1 MQHNTHG
8 FEIEENEHDVVDKDY
23 PEIKARVEQTEW
35 VVKLKNQAGEEWK
48 TKCTDHYAWKAAEY
62 IMELE
67 KQLMVFRTGA
77 DLFEVGDFTSH
88 AGLPLAWKIECDA
101 IRPEWWDGLAR
112 MIMDYQTEP
121 FSKVVGIP
129 RGGMALAHAMK
140 KYVTPG
146 DHPWMV
152 VDDVYTTGTSFRE
165 FCTDNQTMFA
175 YKWCAFARKP
185 IAYEEPHDV
194 RALFTMPPEV
204 K

>member
-23 PEIKARVEQTEW
+23 PELKARVEQTEW

-129 RGGMALAHAMK
+129 RGGMALAHAME

-185 IAYEEPHDV
+185 IEGDEPHDV
-194 RALFTMPPEV
+194 RALFTMPQST
-204 K
+204 

>member
-62 IMELE
+62 IIELE

-185 IAYEEPHDV
+185 IAYEDPHDV

>member
-8 FEIEENEHDVVDKDY
+8 FELEENEHDVVDKVYTDII
-23 PEIKARVEQTEW
+23 PRQQKSEW
-35 VVKLKNQAGEEWK
+35 VVKLRNQAGEEWK
-48 TKCTDHYAWKAAEY
+48 TRCTDHFAWQAADY
-62 IMELE
+62 IEELE
-67 KQLMVFRTGA
+67 RELMAYKTSA
-77 DLFEVGDFTSH
+77 NLFEVGDFVSH
-88 AGLPLAWKIECDA
+88 AGNKLAWKIECDA
-101 IRPEWWDGLAR
+101 MRPEWWDGVAR

-129 RGGMALAHAMK
+129 RGGLPLQYAME

-165 FCTDNQTMFA
+165 FCTTNQTMFA
-175 YKWCAFARKP
+175 YKWCIFARKP
-185 IAYEEPHDV
+185 IISDEPHDV
-194 RALFTMPPEV
+194 RALFTMPA

>member
-129 RGGMALAHAMK
+129 RGGMALAHAME

-185 IAYEEPHDV
+185 IEGNESHDV
-194 RALFTMPPEV
+194 RALFTMPQST
-204 K
+204 

>member
-1 MQHNTHG
+1 MAHS
-8 FEIEENEHDVVDKDY
+8 
-23 PEIKARVEQTEW
+23 TEA
-35 VVKLKNQAGEEWK
+35 N
-48 TKCTDHYAWKAAEY
+48 
-62 IMELE
+62 
-67 KQLMVFRTGA
+67 
-77 DLFEVGDFTSH
+77 LFAVGDFISH
-88 AGLPLAWKIECDA
+88 AGNKLAWKIECDA
-101 IRPEWWDGLAR
+101 IRPGWWDGLAR

-129 RGGMALAHAMK
+129 RGGLPLQYAME

-185 IAYEEPHDV
+185 IEGDEPHDV
-194 RALFTMPPEV
+194 KALFTMPA

>member
-1 MQHNTHG
+1 
-8 FEIEENEHDVVDKDY
+8 
-23 PEIKARVEQTEW
+23 
-35 VVKLKNQAGEEWK
+35 
-48 TKCTDHYAWKAAEY
+48 
-62 IMELE
+62 
-67 KQLMVFRTGA
+67 MVFRTGA

-185 IAYEEPHDV
+185 IAYEDPHDV

>member
-77 DLFEVGDFTSH
+77 DLFEVGDFISH
-88 AGLPLAWKIECDA
+88 AGNKLAWKIECDA

-129 RGGMALAHAMK
+129 RGGMALAHAME

-185 IAYEEPHDV
+185 IEGNESHDV
-194 RALFTMPPEV
+194 RALFTMPQST
-204 K
+204 

>member
-129 RGGMALAHAMK
+129 RGGMALAHAME

-185 IAYEEPHDV
+185 IEGDEPHDV
-194 RALFTMPPEV
+194 RALFTMPQSI
-204 K
+204 

>member
-62 IMELE
+62 IIELE

-129 RGGMALAHAMK
+129 RGGMALAHAME

-185 IAYEEPHDV
+185 IEGDEPHDV
-194 RALFTMPPEV
+194 RALFTMPQST
-204 K
+204 

>member
-129 RGGMALAHAMK
+129 RGGMALAHAME

-185 IAYEEPHDV
+185 IEGDEPHDV
-194 RALFTMPPEV
+194 RALFTMPQST
-204 K
+204 

>member
-129 RGGMALAHAMK
+129 RGGMALAHAME

-185 IAYEEPHDV
+185 IEGNEPHDV
-194 RALFTMPPEV
+194 RALFTMPQST
-204 K
+204 

>member
-129 RGGMALAHAMK
+129 RGGMALAHAME

-165 FCTDNQTMFA
+165 FCTTKDTMFA
-175 YKWCAFARKP
+175 YKWCIFARKP
-185 IAYEEPHDV
+185 IVGNESHDV
-194 RALFTMPPEV
+194 RALFTMP
-204 K
+204 

>member
-129 RGGMALAHAMK
+129 RGGMALAHAME

-185 IAYEEPHDV
+185 IDGNEPHDV
-194 RALFTMPPEV
+194 RALFTMPQST
-204 K
+204 